1 MFLRTGSRSGPEHS
15 FEPSNMMMLFK
26 SSSSSEI
33 PSSSS
38 LLSIFTLYISFV
50 MKKMCSLYHIFLN
63 IFGHLE
69 PCIGSNVTHTTLTIW
84 KEINRYRHI
93 TKRLEIQQIYVKIP
107 EFSLKIKTPTALHI
121 SMLFF
126 ISKFCTVDGRWG
138 EYVPWG
144 VGQGTSM
151 PSIQGLTITA
161 GAGGQLCSRSY
172 GEGGGGVIIN
182 GDGVRQNDGRSL
194 GYGSGGGLTGESI
207 LSMFDSKVAIMLDL

>member
-107 EFSLKIKTPTALHI
+107 EFSLKIKTLTSRYAINFYSLNVCLKI
-121 SMLFF
+121 WMLV
-126 ISKFCTVDGRWG
+126 SGHYLWLWDGT
-138 EYVPWG
+138 P
-144 VGQGTSM
+144 
-151 PSIQGLTITA
+151 
-161 GAGGQLCSRSY
+161 
-172 GEGGGGVIIN
+172 
-182 GDGVRQNDGRSL
+182 
-194 GYGSGGGLTGESI
+194 
-207 LSMFDSKVAIMLDL
+207 